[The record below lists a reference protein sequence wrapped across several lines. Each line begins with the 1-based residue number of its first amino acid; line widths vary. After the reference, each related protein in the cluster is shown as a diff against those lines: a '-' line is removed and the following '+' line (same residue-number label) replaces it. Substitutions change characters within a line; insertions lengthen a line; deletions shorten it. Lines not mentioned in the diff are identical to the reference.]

1 MITFSISYDTILFSL
16 LGLLAML
23 VVIMAVALWLDYRA
37 GVFTPELEPCFMC
50 GEPSDKFLCKSCAY
64 HSSLDGDCP
73 DCEVVAVH
81 EYKFENFKCKD
92 CGLET
97 SNPYALNEPCE
108 FTYAEHTFH

>member
-50 GEPSDKFLCKSCAY
+50 GVPSDKFLCF
-64 HSSLDGDCP
+64 DCHANSAIAITEP
-73 DCEVVAVH
+73 ELVAVH
-81 EYKFENFKCKD
+81 EYKFEHCSSCNIK
-92 CGLET
+92 
-97 SNPYALNEPCE
+97 NPYVELPCNCTNCSHN
-108 FTYAEHTFH
+108 FC